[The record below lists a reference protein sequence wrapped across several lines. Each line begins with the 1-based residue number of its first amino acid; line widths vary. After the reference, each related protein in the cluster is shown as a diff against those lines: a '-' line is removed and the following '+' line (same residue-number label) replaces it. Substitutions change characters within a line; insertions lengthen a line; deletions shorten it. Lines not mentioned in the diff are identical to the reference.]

1 MLPDR
6 GGKRFRRRRANK
18 TLVMDRIQGVAER
31 NIFMYKTDGKGF
43 DSVSAGIKLDD

>member
-18 TLVMDRIQGVAER
+18 TLVMDRIQRMAER
-31 NIFMYKTDGKGF
+31 NIFLYKTDGKGF